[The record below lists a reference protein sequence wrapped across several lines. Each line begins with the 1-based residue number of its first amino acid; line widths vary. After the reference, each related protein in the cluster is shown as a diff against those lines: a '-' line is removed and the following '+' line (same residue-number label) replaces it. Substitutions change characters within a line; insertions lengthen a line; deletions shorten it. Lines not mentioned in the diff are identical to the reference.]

1 MALFHR
7 LERHLPTDRGRGE
20 IELMAHTPQKI
31 VYRVEA
37 DCTGGRDGT
46 VTIPTLDFQADLRT
60 PEKMGGPGGG
70 LNPEALFAAG
80 YGACFQS
87 ALALA
92 GKELGVD
99 TSDSLVTCSVGIGPE
114 GESFALSVMINVEIP
129 GLDDETVKRVTTRTH
144 QLCPYSKAIADNV
157 PVQIT
162 TGQKSK

>member
-1 MALFHR
+1 
-7 LERHLPTDRGRGE
+7 
-20 IELMAHTPQKI
+20 
-31 VYRVEA
+31 
-37 DCTGGRDGT
+37 
-46 VTIPTLDFQADLRT
+46 
-60 PEKMGGPGGG
+60 MGGPGGG

-129 GLDDETVKRVTTRTH
+129 GLDEETVKRVATRTH

>member
-20 IELMAHTPQKI
+20 IELMTHTPQKI

-37 DCTGGRDGT
+37 ECTGGRDGA
-46 VTIPTLDFQADLRT
+46 VTIPTLDFQADLRA

-87 ALALA
+87 A
-92 GKELGVD
+92 
-99 TSDSLVTCSVGIGPE
+99 
-114 GESFALSVMINVEIP
+114 
-129 GLDDETVKRVTTRTH
+129 
-144 QLCPYSKAIADNV
+144 
-157 PVQIT
+157 VQR
-162 TGQKSK
+162 S